1 MTAGADNEGSVRYGR
16 RAFLTKGGLG
26 AGALALGGRAAD
38 AFARPVEVAAARSR
52 FVATDAAHFG
62 RLFPELQSFAV
73 ANQGVT
79 KLLLAL
85 GAQGGPLDARDDL
98 SAGPVRLITD
108 PGLSVNNL
116 DNPAHTAGTTFLGQ
130 FIDHDVTFDVSSPL
144 GTPTDP
150 LTSPTGRTPALD
162 LDSLYG
168 AGPVGTPML
177 YDMANDPAKLLIG
190 TGGLFED
197 LPRLADGAAIIADPR
212 NDEHLILAGLHCAFI
227 LFHNRAVDHAR
238 ANGATTVAEAFAEAR
253 RLTTWHYHWLV
264 LHDFLPQVVGQA
276 MVDDVLQKGREFYT
290 VETGE
295 AFMPV
300 EFQGA
305 CYRFGHSMVRP
316 SYRANLKG
324 DNGSAFFGFIF
335 DPGQNGATADPS
347 DLRGGFRAP
356 RRFVGWQTFFDFG
369 IDPNTGN
376 PEVKRNKQI
385 DTRLSTPLFT
395 LPLGAISSHDA
406 PTVLAQRNLLRHLTW
421 SLPSGQAIAAAMGAQ
436 VLGKQ
441 SFPELKPYGFDKATP
456 LWYYTLKEAE
466 LLAQRHRLGPMAGR
480 LVAEVLIGL
489 LQTDPGSYVL
499 AQPNWQPTL
508 QNPGRDFRTRDFLAY
523 ASVDPNS
530 RGQ

>member
-1 MTAGADNEGSVRYGR
+1 MTADVRNDGAVRYGR
-16 RAFLTKGGLG
+16 RGFLARLGIG
-26 AGALALGGRAAD
+26 AGALALGGSAAD
-38 AFARPVEVAAARSR
+38 AFARPIDVAPARSA
-52 FVATDAAHFG
+52 FVSTDAAHFG
-62 RLFPELQSFAV
+62 RLFPELQPFAV

-79 KLLLAL
+79 KSLLAL

-108 PGLSVNNL
+108 PSLSVNNP
-116 DNPAHTAGTTFLGQ
+116 DNPTHTAGTTFVGQ

-162 LDSLYG
+162 LDSVYG
-168 AGPVGTPML
+168 AGPMGSPML
-177 YDMANDPAKLLIG
+177 YDTANDPAKLLIAS
-190 TGGLFED
+190 GGLFED
-197 LPRLADGAAIIADPR
+197 LPRLENGAAIIADPR

-238 ANGATTVAEAFAEAR
+238 ANGATTWAEAYERAR
-253 RLTTWHYHWLV
+253 QLTTWHYHWLV
-264 LHDFLPQVVGQA
+264 LHEFLPQVVGQA
-276 MVDDVLQKGREFYT
+276 MVDDVLQNGRSFYT
-290 VETGE
+290 VQPGE

-324 DNGSAFFGFIF
+324 DNGNPFFGFIF
-335 DPGQNGATADPS
+335 DPGQNGATADPG

-369 IDPNTGN
+369 VDPGTGN
-376 PEVKRNKQI
+376 VEVKRNKQI
-385 DTRLSTPLFT
+385 DTHVSTPLFT
-395 LPLGAISSHDA
+395 LPLGAIPSQDQ

-421 SLPSGQAIAAAMGAQ
+421 SLPSGQAIAADMGAP
-436 VLGKQ
+436 VLDKH
-441 SFPELKPYGFDKATP
+441 SFSELRPYGFDKATP
-456 LWYYTLKEAE
+456 LWYYALKEAQV
-466 LLAQRHRLGPMAGR
+466 LAEGSHLGPMAGR

-508 QNPGRDFRTRDFLAY
+508 QNPGPNFRTRDFLTY
-523 ASVDPNS
+523 AQVDPSS